1 MSASGQIGRSIR
13 QEPVSSYASSNSS
26 DRTIL
31 QHVHPHDWRNP
42 EPKDRYN
49 LVIIGAGPAGIL
61 TALNAAKV
69 GAKVALI
76 ERDRLG
82 GACFNVGCVSSKAI
96 IRTSRLYAE
105 MRNAENFGAPV
116 PTGISVDFSAV
127 MERMRLVRARI
138 SRRISAQRLSSMG
151 VDLYFGEA
159 RFDGPEAIVVE
170 GKRLHFKRALI
181 ASGARPA
188 VPEITGLAK
197 AGYLTNENV
206 FDLNECPPRLLV
218 LGSGPLGCELAQAFC
233 RMGSQVT
240 IVQKDP
246 MFLGNEERDA
256 AQILSDAL
264 ARDGIEIHLNTE
276 AISVR
281 MEGNQ
286 KLVDLVGDDG
296 KSTVTVDEILVGIGS
311 APNVEGMNLEAAR
324 VQYDKDAGIPTNDY
338 LQTTNPRIYAAGDV
352 CSGTKFPH
360 IETAAAQL
368 VIHNAL
374 FWGRKRL
381 SAMAIPWCTYTDPE
395 IAHVGL
401 YIKEAN
407 AKGIPVKTYTVMM
420 HDVDRA
426 VTDGE
431 DEGFVKIHVREGTDK
446 ILGATVAASHA
457 GEMITELSLAMTA
470 GIGLRA
476 LSRVNHPYPTQAQA
490 IKMAADAYLD
500 SRHRPMRKWLH
511 KQWLAW

>member
-1 MSASGQIGRSIR
+1 
-13 QEPVSSYASSNSS
+13 
-26 DRTIL
+26 
-31 QHVHPHDWRNP
+31 
-42 EPKDRYN
+42 
-49 LVIIGAGPAGIL
+49 
-61 TALNAAKV
+61 
-69 GAKVALI
+69 
-76 ERDRLG
+76 
-82 GACFNVGCVSSKAI
+82 
-96 IRTSRLYAE
+96 
-105 MRNAENFGAPV
+105 MRNAENFGAQV

-127 MERMRLVRARI
+127 MERMRRVRARI
-138 SRRISAQRLSSMG
+138 SRRFSAQRLSSMG
-151 VDLYFGEA
+151 VDVYFGEA

-170 GKRLHFKRALI
+170 GKRLRFKRALV

-188 VPEITGLAK
+188 VPAIAGLAE
-197 AGYLTNENV
+197 ASYLTNENV
-206 FDLNECPPRLLV
+206 FDLTQCPPRLLV
-218 LGSGPLGCELAQAFC
+218 LGGGPLGCELAQAFC
-233 RMGSQVT
+233 RLGSQVT

-276 AISVR
+276 AINVR

-311 APNVEGMNLEAAR
+311 APNVEGMNLEAAG

-360 IETAAAQL
+360 IEAAAAQ
-368 VIHNAL
+368 VVVHNAL
-374 FWGRKRL
+374 FWGRERL
-381 SAMAIPWCTYTDPE
+381 SALAIPWCTYTDPE

-401 YIKEAN
+401 YIKEAR
-407 AKGIPVKTYTVMM
+407 AKGIPVKTFTVMM

-426 VTDGE
+426 ITDGE

-457 GEMITELSLAMTA
+457 GEMITELSLAMSA

-476 LSRVNHPYPTQAQA
+476 LARANHPYPTQAQA
-490 IKMAADAYLD
+490 IKLATDAYLD
-500 SRHRPMRKWLH
+500 SRHRPVRKWLL